1 MKKPAFLS
9 NERLSRL
16 MTALLL
22 ALGLLWPMLWALGVE
37 STFLT
42 ATLTTAA
49 LTALMTFQAAGKKA
63 RVICFSLLGALLIGQ
78 FFLPGGGFF
87 PSSVEAIKAI
97 SLYFNGVTTAPL
109 LFSSQ
114 IALLLAVVAAVIG
127 YAFSAR
133 GVGYIPATAM
143 VVMVLFGLWS
153 MGKQGFLWYAAPA
166 LVALLLLI
174 AQSSH
179 EKSNLFQV
187 LPMAAMLVALG
198 LLIAPGQNVVLGPLH
213 EAAMN
218 LKQTITDYL
227 FFTEPRNVFTLG
239 SYGYYPMGSG
249 KLGGEAEPTEYPV
262 MTVKTSQKTLLRAV
276 TKDEYTGRSWRD
288 TSSGRRYLY
297 VNPRWRSLRQEVFL
311 ENMPAETVLK
321 ASNLLDQ
328 KAISIQM
335 QNSAAS
341 TVFTPAYLRSLTTY
355 GSMVPYFNEASELFI
370 TRDLISGDRYT
381 VYAPV
386 IEGGDASLGALV
398 NAAPKN
404 DPYYAQ
410 IAAKYTALPGHLEE
424 RVYQDMRSMIADA
437 ATPYEQACA
446 ILRHLQRYY
455 RYTLSP
461 VTPPENQELRHLL
474 PVRGQGGLLHLFCLR
489 HDGAVPDG
497 GPARTVCGGL
507 SGPARFQR
515 FRLCDGPERPRV
527 DGGLFRGLRLGALR
541 SYPCPAERGSAA
553 PAERPG
559 AGTHADP
566 QPGTAAGRAGSAHA
580 QPGKPGAE
588 QRTGRYRYPGRRARP
603 ERPALSV
610 AVAAAPVA
618 GGRGR
623 GLRQDFPADAGSDGQ
638 KAAER
643 IGSDLPVWQRRLYPD
658 EADGPHAPEGRNAS
672 ALCPP
677 HG

>member
-37 STFLT
+37 SAFVT
-42 ATLTTAA
+42 ATLATAA

-87 PSSVEAIKAI
+87 PSSVEAVKAI

-114 IALLLAVVAAVIG
+114 IALLLAVAAAVIG

-213 EAAMN
+213 EVAMN

-341 TVFTPAYLRSLTTY
+341 TVFTPVFSALPDHLRQH
-355 GSMVPYFNEASELFI
+355 GALFQ
-370 TRDLISGDRYT
+370 RGQRAVYHPGPDLGRPLHRLCPGDRGRRRFAGRARQRRAQERPLLRPDRRQ
-381 VYAPV
+381 VYR
-386 IEGGDASLGALV
+386 
-398 NAAPKN
+398 AARPS
-404 DPYYAQ
+404 
-410 IAAKYTALPGHLEE
+410 G
-424 RVYQDMRSMIADA
+424 
-437 ATPYEQACA
+437 
-446 ILRHLQRYY
+446 
-455 RYTLSP
+455 
-461 VTPPENQELRHLL
+461 
-474 PVRGQGGLLHLFCLR
+474 
-489 HDGAVPDG
+489 
-497 GPARTVCGGL
+497 RTGL
-507 SGPARFQR
+507 SGYAQHDRR
-515 FRLCDGPERPRV
+515 
-527 DGGLFRGLRLGALR
+527 RGHAL
-541 SYPCPAERGSAA
+541 
-553 PAERPG
+553 
-559 AGTHADP
+559 
-566 QPGTAAGRAGSAHA
+566 
-580 QPGKPGAE
+580 
-588 QRTGRYRYPGRRARP
+588 
-603 ERPALSV
+603 
-610 AVAAAPVA
+610 
-618 GGRGR
+618 
-623 GLRQDFPADAGSDGQ
+623 
-638 KAAER
+638 
-643 IGSDLPVWQRRLYPD
+643 
-658 EADGPHAPEGRNAS
+658 
-672 ALCPP
+672 
-677 HG
+677 

>member
-37 STFLT
+37 SAFLT
-42 ATLTTAA
+42 ATLATAA
-49 LTALMTFQAAGKKA
+49 LSALMTFQAAGKKA

-87 PSSVEAIKAI
+87 PSSVEAVKAI

-114 IALLLAVVAAVIG
+114 IALLLAVAAAVIG
-127 YAFSAR
+127 YTFSAR

-355 GSMVPYFNEASELFI
+355 GSRVPYFNEASELFI

-381 VYAPV
+381 VYAP
-386 IEGGDASLGALV
+386 GD
-398 NAAPKN
+398 
-404 DPYYAQ
+404 
-410 IAAKYTALPGHLEE
+410 
-424 RVYQDMRSMIADA
+424 
-437 ATPYEQACA
+437 
-446 ILRHLQRYY
+446 
-455 RYTLSP
+455 
-461 VTPPENQELRHLL
+461 
-474 PVRGQGGLLHLFCLR
+474 RGR
-489 HDGAVPDG
+489 
-497 GPARTVCGGL
+497 R
-507 SGPARFQR
+507 RF
-515 FRLCDGPERPRV
+515 
-527 DGGLFRGLRLGALR
+527 
-541 SYPCPAERGSAA
+541 
-553 PAERPG
+553 
-559 AGTHADP
+559 
-566 QPGTAAGRAGSAHA
+566 AGRAR
-580 QPGKPGAE
+580 Q
-588 QRTGRYRYPGRRARP
+588 RRAQ
-603 ERPALSV
+603 ERPLLRPDRRQVYRAARTSGRTSLSGYAQHDRRRGHAL
-610 AVAAAPVA
+610 
-618 GGRGR
+618 
-623 GLRQDFPADAGSDGQ
+623 
-638 KAAER
+638 
-643 IGSDLPVWQRRLYPD
+643 
-658 EADGPHAPEGRNAS
+658 
-672 ALCPP
+672 
-677 HG
+677 

>member
-37 STFLT
+37 SAFLT

-87 PSSVEAIKAI
+87 PSSVEAVKAI

-127 YAFSAR
+127 YTFSAR

-288 TSSGRRYLY
+288 TSSSRRYLY
-297 VNPRWRSLRQEVFL
+297 VNPRWAALRCCRTGCPTCSSRS
-311 ENMPAETVLK
+311 P
-321 ASNLLDQ
+321 
-328 KAISIQM
+328 
-335 QNSAAS
+335 
-341 TVFTPAYLRSLTTY
+341 
-355 GSMVPYFNEASELFI
+355 
-370 TRDLISGDRYT
+370 
-381 VYAPV
+381 
-386 IEGGDASLGALV
+386 
-398 NAAPKN
+398 
-404 DPYYAQ
+404 
-410 IAAKYTALPGHLEE
+410 
-424 RVYQDMRSMIADA
+424 
-437 ATPYEQACA
+437 
-446 ILRHLQRYY
+446 
-455 RYTLSP
+455 
-461 VTPPENQELRHLL
+461 
-474 PVRGQGGLLHLFCLR
+474 PVRW
-489 HDGAVPDG
+489 
-497 GPARTVCGGL
+497 
-507 SGPARFQR
+507 
-515 FRLCDGPERPRV
+515 
-527 DGGLFRGLRLGALR
+527 
-541 SYPCPAERGSAA
+541 
-553 PAERPG
+553 
-559 AGTHADP
+559 
-566 QPGTAAGRAGSAHA
+566 
-580 QPGKPGAE
+580 
-588 QRTGRYRYPGRRARP
+588 RTGSIRA
-603 ERPALSV
+603 A
-610 AVAAAPVA
+610 
-618 GGRGR
+618 
-623 GLRQDFPADAGSDGQ
+623 
-638 KAAER
+638 
-643 IGSDLPVWQRRLYPD
+643 
-658 EADGPHAPEGRNAS
+658 
-672 ALCPP
+672 
-677 HG
+677 

>member
-37 STFLT
+37 SAFLT
-42 ATLTTAA
+42 ATLATAA

-87 PSSVEAIKAI
+87 PSSVEAVKAI

-127 YAFSAR
+127 YTFSAR

-249 KLGGEAEPTEYPV
+249 KLGG
-262 MTVKTSQKTLLRAV
+262 
-276 TKDEYTGRSWRD
+276 
-288 TSSGRRYLY
+288 
-297 VNPRWRSLRQEVFL
+297 
-311 ENMPAETVLK
+311 
-321 ASNLLDQ
+321 
-328 KAISIQM
+328 
-335 QNSAAS
+335 
-341 TVFTPAYLRSLTTY
+341 
-355 GSMVPYFNEASELFI
+355 
-370 TRDLISGDRYT
+370 
-381 VYAPV
+381 
-386 IEGGDASLGALV
+386 
-398 NAAPKN
+398 
-404 DPYYAQ
+404 
-410 IAAKYTALPGHLEE
+410 
-424 RVYQDMRSMIADA
+424 
-437 ATPYEQACA
+437 
-446 ILRHLQRYY
+446 
-455 RYTLSP
+455 
-461 VTPPENQELRHLL
+461 
-474 PVRGQGGLLHLFCLR
+474 
-489 HDGAVPDG
+489 
-497 GPARTVCGGL
+497 
-507 SGPARFQR
+507 
-515 FRLCDGPERPRV
+515 
-527 DGGLFRGLRLGALR
+527 
-541 SYPCPAERGSAA
+541 
-553 PAERPG
+553 
-559 AGTHADP
+559 
-566 QPGTAAGRAGSAHA
+566 
-580 QPGKPGAE
+580 
-588 QRTGRYRYPGRRARP
+588 
-603 ERPALSV
+603 
-610 AVAAAPVA
+610 
-618 GGRGR
+618 
-623 GLRQDFPADAGSDGQ
+623 
-638 KAAER
+638 
-643 IGSDLPVWQRRLYPD
+643 
-658 EADGPHAPEGRNAS
+658 
-672 ALCPP
+672 
-677 HG
+677 